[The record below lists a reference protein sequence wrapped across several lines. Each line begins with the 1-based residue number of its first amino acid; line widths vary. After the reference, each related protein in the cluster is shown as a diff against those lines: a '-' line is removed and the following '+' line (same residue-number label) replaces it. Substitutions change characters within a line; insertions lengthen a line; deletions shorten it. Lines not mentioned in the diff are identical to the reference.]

1 MSGVLQICN
10 LLRSIEMQ
18 ILEETPGYQ
27 TKGEF
32 YYILDRYDSLLEF
45 LVVSLLRLFFSIPA
59 MSVFTC
65 LVVQ

>member
-32 YYILDRYDSLLEF
+32 YYILDRYDRLPE
-45 LVVSLLRLFFSIPA
+45 LFFSIFA
-59 MSVFTC
+59 MSVLPCF
-65 LVVQ
+65 VVQ